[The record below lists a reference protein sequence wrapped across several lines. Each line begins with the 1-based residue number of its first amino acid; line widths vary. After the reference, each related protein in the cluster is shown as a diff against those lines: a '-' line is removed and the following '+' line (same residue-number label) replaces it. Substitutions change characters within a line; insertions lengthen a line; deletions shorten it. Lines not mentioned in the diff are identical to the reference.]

1 MRAGQSSRTV
11 DHCEHLVKIVAK
23 PVQILDGSGTVADKR
38 TQAAETARLQQLQ
51 PGRRT
56 TMINKIGI
64 IGGGYIGGVLVQEIA
79 RRRLA
84 REVGLSDPAPFV
96 NPGDPPERQEI
107 TKKQSVAKGKC
118 LDIAEGLPTIRSDV
132 KLYGSKDYS
141 AIEGADLIINTAGV
155 PRKARP
161 DGTFPT
167 REELLTINLKVTNQ
181 VAEGIKQNCPSAT
194 IISIANPL
202 DAIVYTLNK
211 RLAPPKNKLMGMAGV
226 LDSGRYCYFVA
237 EAANVSVENVNAMVL
252 GGHGDT
258 MVPVRSSC
266 LIAGI
271 PVEKFL
277 DNDTLAGIEARTRK
291 AGGEVVGLLGFGS
304 AFASP
309 AWSALEMAEA
319 IIYDKRKIMPVCAY
333 LEGEYGVDGMF
344 VGVPGIIGKNGVEK
358 VIELDLT
365 AEEKQAFANSAGAV
379 RKTCDEVDEMLKSL

>member
-1 MRAGQSSRTV
+1 M
-11 DHCEHLVKIVAK
+11 L
-23 PVQILDGSGTVADKR
+23 
-38 TQAAETARLQQLQ
+38 
-51 PGRRT
+51 
-56 TMINKIGI
+56 NKMGV
-64 IGGGYIGGVLVQEIA
+64 IGGGFIGGVLVQEIA

-96 NPGDPPERQEI
+96 NPDDPPEKQEV
-107 TKKQSVAKGKC
+107 TKKQSVSRGKA
-118 LDIAEGLPTIRSDV
+118 LDVAEGLPTIRSDV
-132 KLYGSKDYS
+132 RVYGSKDYA

-161 DGTFPT
+161 DGSFPT
-167 REELLTINLKVTNQ
+167 REELLEINLKVTNQ
-181 VAEGIKQNCPSAT
+181 VAEGIRQNCPDAI

-211 RLAPPKNKLMGMAGV
+211 RLSPPRNKLMGMAGV

-271 PVEKFL
+271 PVGKFL
-277 DNDTLAGIEARTRK
+277 DDETLQGIEERTRK

-319 IIYDKRKIMPVCAY
+319 IIYDKRKIMPVCAC
-333 LEGEYGVDGMF
+333 LEGEYGVDGLF
-344 VGVPGIIGKNGVEK
+344 VGVPGIIGRNGVEQ
-358 VIELDLT
+358 VVELDLT
-365 AEEKQAFANSAGAV
+365 DEEQAAFAHSAGVV
-379 RKTCDEVDEMLKSL
+379 RKTCDEVDEMLRNF